1 MACKEQFENVNDG
14 LLVRAPAKINLSLLI
29 AGKRRDGFHDIET
42 VMAKINWYDQIF
54 IEKGT
59 KTGIDLV
66 CKGSYSVPAGE
77 ENLVFKTCKLLLDTC
92 DLKANIKI
100 TLTKNIPAGSGLGSA
115 SSDAAATLMGVNRF
129 LGPGLNWVFPYP
141 IDEIIRIPVKK
152 KIDLAINSLWYYQ
165 SPSEMLPDAI
175 KDRNRIKPVLDP
187 IRDGY
192 CITRSEKQ
200 GSGIDDLTGSA
211 YKIEHSKW
219 QLT

>member
-1 MACKEQFENVNDG
+1 M
-14 LLVRAPAKINLSLLI
+14 
-29 AGKRRDGFHDIET
+29 
-42 VMAKINWYDQIF
+42 
-54 IEKGT
+54 
-59 KTGIDLV
+59 
-66 CKGSYSVPAGE
+66 
-77 ENLVFKTCKLLLDTC
+77 
-92 DLKANIKI
+92 
-100 TLTKNIPAGSGLGSA
+100 
-115 SSDAAATLMGVNRF
+115 
-129 LGPGLNWVFPYP
+129 FPYP